1 MFWRDMTLS
10 IWRKKTTGLK
20 TKKRLL
26 PLMLAAAL
34 CSSPVWAEE
43 ATFTANFKDTDL
55 KSFIETVGANLNK
68 TIIMGPGVQGKVS
81 IRTMTPLNER
91 QYYQLF
97 LNLLEAQ
104 GYAVVPM
111 ENDVLKVVKS
121 SAAKVEPLPLVGE
134 GSDNYAGDEMVTK
147 VVPVRNVSVRELA
160 PILRQMIDSAGSG
173 NVVNYDPSNVI
184 MLTGRASV
192 VERLTEVIQRVDHAG
207 NRTEEVIPLDNASA
221 SEIARVLESLTKN
234 SGENQPATLKSQI
247 VADERTNSV
256 IVSGDPATRD
266 KMRRLIRRLD
276 SEMERSGN
284 SQVFYLKYSKAE
296 DLVDVLKQVSG
307 TLTAAKEE
315 AEGTVGSGREV
326 VSIAASKHSNAL
338 IVTAPQDIMQSLQSV
353 IEQLDIRRA
362 QVHVEA
368 LIVEVAEGSNIN
380 FGVQW
385 GSKDAGLMQF
395 ANGTQIPI
403 GTLGAAISAAKPQ
416 KGSTVISENGATT
429 INPDTNGDL
438 STLAQL
444 LSGFSGTAV
453 GVVKGDWMALVQAVK
468 NDSSSNVLS
477 TPSITTLDNQE
488 AFFMVGQDV
497 PVLTGSTVGSN
508 NSNPFNTVERKKVG
522 IMLKVTP
529 QINEGNAVQMVIEQE
544 VSKVEGQ
551 TSLDVVFGERK
562 LKTTVRLPYSFS
574 RRFSLVAWCEA
585 SLEILHVHPLSLSVL
600 QELQR
605 GLNAPFTLRQIDEA
619 EFEQRLNAVWQR
631 DSSEARQLMEDLGS
645 AEDFFTLAE
654 ELPETEDLLESDD
667 DAPIIKL
674 INAMLAEAIKEGASD
689 IHIETFEKSLVIR
702 FRVDGTLH
710 EMLRPGRKLASLL
723 VSRIKVMARLDIAEK
738 RVPQDGRIALLLGG
752 RAIDVRVSTMP
763 SAWGERVVLRLLD
776 KNQARLTLERLGLSL
791 ELTAQLRQLLHK
803 PHGIFLVTGPTG
815 SGKSTTLYAGLQELN
830 NHSRNILTVEDPI
843 EYMIEGIGQT
853 QVNTRVGMTFAR
865 GLRAILRQDPDVVMV
880 GEIRDTET
888 AEIAVQASLTGH
900 LVLSTLHTNTAVGA
914 ITRLQD
920 MGVEPFLLSS
930 SLTGVMAQRLVRTLC
945 SDCRQSVPATD
956 EEKRLLGITDART
969 VTLYHPQG
977 CPACNHK
984 GFRGRTAIHELIV
997 VDATLR
1003 DLIHRQAGELEL
1015 ERYVRQHSAGIRS
1028 NGIEKVLA
1036 GETSL
1041 DEVLRVTM
1049 EA

>member
-438 STLAQL
+438 ST
-444 LSGFSGTAV
+444 
-453 GVVKGDWMALVQAVK
+453 
-468 NDSSSNVLS
+468 
-477 TPSITTLDNQE
+477 PSITTLDNQE

-562 LKTTVRLPYSFS
+562 LKTTVLANDGELIVLGGLMDDQAGES
-574 RRFSLVAWCEA
+574 VAK
-585 SLEILHVHPLSLSVL
+585 VPL
-600 QELQR
+600 
-605 GLNAPFTLRQIDEA
+605 
-619 EFEQRLNAVWQR
+619 
-631 DSSEARQLMEDLGS
+631 LG
-645 AEDFFTLAE
+645 DI
-654 ELPETEDLLESDD
+654 P
-667 DAPIIKL
+667 L
-674 INAMLAEAIKEGASD
+674 IGNL
-689 IHIETFEKSLVIR
+689 FKSTA
-702 FRVDGTLH
+702 D
-710 EMLRPGRKLASLL
+710 K
-723 VSRIKVMARLDIAEK
+723 KEK
-738 RVPQDGRIALLLGG
+738 RNLMVFIRPTILRDGMAADGVSQRKYNYM
-752 RAIDVRVSTMP
+752 RAEQIYRD
-763 SAWGERVVLRLLD
+763 E
-776 KNQARLTLERLGLSL
+776 QGLSL
-791 ELTAQLRQLLHK
+791 MPHTAQPILPAQNQALPPEVRA
-803 PHGIFLVTGPTG
+803 FLN
-815 SGKSTTLYAGLQELN
+815 A
-830 NHSRNILTVEDPI
+830 
-843 EYMIEGIGQT
+843 
-853 QVNTRVGMTFAR
+853 
-865 GLRAILRQDPDVVMV
+865 
-880 GEIRDTET
+880 
-888 AEIAVQASLTGH
+888 
-900 LVLSTLHTNTAVGA
+900 
-914 ITRLQD
+914 
-920 MGVEPFLLSS
+920 
-930 SLTGVMAQRLVRTLC
+930 
-945 SDCRQSVPATD
+945 
-956 EEKRLLGITDART
+956 
-969 VTLYHPQG
+969 
-977 CPACNHK
+977 
-984 GFRGRTAIHELIV
+984 GRT
-997 VDATLR
+997 R
-1003 DLIHRQAGELEL
+1003 
-1015 ERYVRQHSAGIRS
+1015 
-1028 NGIEKVLA
+1028 
-1036 GETSL
+1036 
-1041 DEVLRVTM
+1041 
-1049 EA
+1049 